1 MVGAVPT
8 GLTVQAPFIGIVS
21 LLNTATIVPAEKNE
35 AGLVTIDWVSDEQ
48 TGPFAAQLKQT
59 VTFDRIFNALMTAP
73 QLGDFKIVAEGFTP
87 KRSLVTFTPPGS
99 TDSDDAREFRE
110 AAKAHQSYLMQIAI
124 VPFLNAPSSTLGD
137 MTKTKSAVLL
147 SLNPEMTIKTRVQKS
162 LGITGGAETG
172 GDPLEPILD
181 APDFP
186 QPMYETLRD
195 LSEDFLFFGL
205 EHVPLN
211 TVMLLK
217 TNPKFVE
224 SFLVGLN
231 AEMSHELLWRNY
243 PTDQRGATYRA
254 MLRDGCGELRET
266 TAPANSSGSNVERS
280 ELAASGENRRGVEGA
295 VARLD
300 PNSAAGYSQGGM
312 GHELRASSLHH
323 AATPCAHRHSRKRND
338 FEGLVSTH
346 GYFQSR
352 HSKPPEHGRS
362 RDTALNRSCPADRVV
377 PRAIGD
383 EVLSAG
389 RRQFRAARARPR

>member
-1 MVGAVPT
+1 
-8 GLTVQAPFIGIVS
+8 

-35 AGLVTIDWVSDEQ
+35 AGLVTIDRVSDEQ

-147 SLNPEMTIKTRVQKS
+147 SLNPEMTIKTRVQES

-243 PTDQRGATYRA
+243 PTDQRGTYFRQFWDGDQPDIEVIKKWDDRKLGDNARA
-254 MLRDGCGELRET
+254 GEELVLGMDVANFEKPPPPL
-266 TAPANSSGSNVERS
+266 TAPEATWNDLSWRRLVKTEEELKALSHASIRTVLLVIRRVEW
-280 ELAASGENRRGVEGA
+280 GM
-295 VARLD
+295 
-300 PNSAAGYSQGGM
+300 NSAHQAYITLQ
-312 GHELRASSLHH
+312 RPVRIAIH
-323 AATPCAHRHSRKRND
+323 AK
-338 FEGLVSTH
+338 EMI
-346 GYFQSR
+346 
-352 HSKPPEHGRS
+352 SK
-362 RDTALNRSCPADRVV
+362 V
-377 PRAIGD
+377 
-383 EVLSAG
+383 
-389 RRQFRAARARPR
+389 